1 VEEAGGEAYD
11 LEARGSTSF
20 GDFVAD
26 RMNTVPWDDQAVTAT
41 KTTRALVTGG
51 TSGIGAAIVERLRS
65 DGAAVV
71 FTGRNSGRGLDVE
84 KRTGASFVQAD
95 VRDPEDV
102 RASVGAASAKLG
114 GLDALVLNAG
124 VLHDAPLSETSDQAW
139 DAILGTNLIGPYLYA
154 VACLPLLRASENA
167 SITAISSDA
176 GVWGETSIGAYS
188 VSKRALNML
197 VQTLAVEAGP
207 AGIRVNAVCPGDT
220 APGMATQVEGRA
232 ETGDTSGWALPP
244 LARVGTGADVA
255 AAVAFFG
262 SPDGAFC
269 NGSLLLVDGGM
280 RASLRASAV
289 AARAGEA

>member
-1 VEEAGGEAYD
+1 MM
-11 LEARGSTSF
+11 RH
-20 GDFVAD
+20 VAAPETM
-26 RMNTVPWDDQAVTAT
+26 RSV
-41 KTTRALVTGG
+41 VTGG

-65 DGAAVV
+65 KGAAVV
-71 FTGRNSGRGLDVE
+71 FTGRDSARGLEVE
-84 KRTGASFVQAD
+84 KRTGATFVHAD

-102 RASVGAASAKLG
+102 RASVQAAAEVLG

-124 VLHDAPLSETSDQAW
+124 VLHDAPLSETTDQAW
-139 DAILGTNLIGPYLYA
+139 DTVLETNLIGPYLYA
-154 VACLPLLRASENA
+154 IACLPLLRASENA

-176 GVWGETSIGAYS
+176 AVWGETSIGAYS

-207 AGIRVNAVCPGDT
+207 AGVRVNAVCPGDT
-220 APGMATQVEGRA
+220 APGMATHVEGRT
-232 ETGDTSGWALPP
+232 ETGDLSGWALPP
-244 LARVGTGADVA
+244 LARVGTGRDVA
-255 AAVAFFG
+255 AAVAFFS

-289 AARAGEA
+289 ARQHGDA